1 MLLSLLHMKI
11 GIVRVA
17 NCHAHNLMFNNF
29 RRQYSFNIT
38 LQVINVWFT
47 LITSMVGITPVALR
61 SDRHNPSQCTGNKT
75 SLQSRD
81 CWVNL
86 CLVGTFGFTYKVA
99 SLSVFENLPCILNVS
114 WSTLGRSGILAES
127 RVQIVGD
134 LVEVALRLFHLL
146 HVLPQEDCQV
156 FGNALVCLIQ

>member
-1 MLLSLLHMKI
+1 MKI
-11 GIVRVA
+11 IIVRVA

-29 RRQYSFNIT
+29 RRQHSFNIT
-38 LQVINVWFT
+38 LQVKNVWFT
-47 LITSMVGITPVALR
+47 LITFTSILGITPVALR

-99 SLSVFENLPCILNVS
+99 PLRCLEIYLASSMSPGLHLEAAAFLL
-114 WSTLGRSGILAES
+114 RAES
-127 RVQIVGD
+127 KSLEI
-134 LVEVALRLFHLL
+134 LL
-146 HVLPQEDCQV
+146 K
-156 FGNALVCLIQ
+156 